1 MAVCVPPEHRLAE
14 ELNVAVN
21 DAAQID
27 AANGAD
33 ANGAD
38 AQNAQLSEL
47 PQQNLFSLKML
58 VAAPD
63 EPCARQLS
71 KMLASQRWPEVRVV
85 FPITDAVREARATG
99 ANAVFVAQGATLA
112 PMALES
118 AWWALET
125 RDDAAFVAFGDE
137 RGAKTPMLDAIAT
150 CLVVRGTAL
159 TESAASSDARW
170 PGFAPAFALLEQG
183 KRGHLVR
190 EPLITRT
197 AAAVKPDAPAA
208 MGVAELRAKGLNDAL
223 FGDAGGDT
231 PPSAEPMQLL
241 DERALPE
248 FGGVSHAPVPAKGR
262 HNVLALLQGF
272 PMGGYAAFNADFLP
286 RLVKRGHALSVCTT
300 ELWRTD
306 WRLDGVRAVTSDVVH
321 ASGVVGFSSMPRY
334 VSYLIASRGI
344 DVVLV
349 SHSLAGYRMLAWLR
363 RQHPNVAFLDYVHT
377 DWFEA
382 QMYGSYAAIG
392 AAHADWLDA
401 QVASSR
407 TLTNDLVQRGARPET
422 AIAQSINLDV
432 ADWDPSKFRAAEIRT
447 SLGCK
452 PDQPLI
458 LFAGRLSSEKRP
470 LLAVECW
477 KALVESGVDAKFAFA
492 GQGNLLG
499 ATMDA
504 VEKAGLKDRVE
515 FLGELDGDMLRYVYS
530 AADVYHAP
538 SEIEGI
544 ARALFEAM
552 AMQCV
557 PVVADVG
564 GQHELVSA
572 ECGLLV
578 PHGADEVSRYVA
590 ALRYAVD
597 ASNMRGMQKASRA
610 RIVQH
615 FTSAQCVTGFEK
627 AFEVAIAQRT
637 ASNVAG
643 ASMESRAAARELALS
658 GLETVRRH
666 YWRARGR

>member
-1 MAVCVPPEHRLAE
+1 MAVCIAPDSIP
-14 ELNVAVN
+14 
-21 DAAQID
+21 
-27 AANGAD
+27 AD
-33 ANGAD
+33 D
-38 AQNAQLSEL
+38 MSEL
-47 PQQNLFSLKML
+47 TNCGGLQTNSPVHELPHRRLLSLEMI

-63 EPCARQLS
+63 EGAARQFT
-71 KMLASQRWPEVRVV
+71 KMLASQRWPAVRVV
-85 FPITDAVREARATG
+85 FPVAKAVDEARASN
-99 ANAVFVAQGATLA
+99 ANAVFIVQGATLA

-137 RGAKTPMLDAIAT
+137 RGVQTPMVDALTSCI
-150 CLVVRGTAL
+150 VVRASMV
-159 TESAASSDARW
+159 TESAAGSDSRW
-170 PGFAPAFALLEQG
+170 PGFAPAFALLEQK
-183 KRGHLVR
+183 KRGHIIR
-190 EPLITRT
+190 EPLITRAS
-197 AAAVKPDAPAA
+197 AARLPGAQGEKAA
-208 MGVAELRAKGLNDAL
+208 AELRAQGLSDAH
-223 FGDAGGDT
+223 FGDAGEET
-231 PPSAEPMQLL
+231 PPSLEPLQQL
-241 DERALPE
+241 DERVLPE
-248 FGGVSHAPVPAKGR
+248 FNANVPVPAKGK

-272 PMGGYAAFNADFLP
+272 PMGGYTAFNADFLP
-286 RLVKRGHALSVCTT
+286 RLVKRGHAVTVCTT

-306 WRLDGVRAVTSDVVH
+306 WRLDSVRAATSDVVH
-321 ASGVVGFSSMPRY
+321 ASGVVGFASLPRY

-349 SHSLAGYRMLAWLR
+349 SHSMAGYRMLAWLR
-363 RQHPNVAFLDYVHT
+363 RQHPTVAFLDYVHT

-401 QVASSR
+401 QVASSNI
-407 TLTNDLVQRGARPET
+407 LASDLVQRGARAT
-422 AIAQSINLDV
+422 TTIAQPINLDV
-432 ADWDPSKFRAAEIRT
+432 TDWDPARFRAAEIRS

-492 GQGNLLG
+492 GQGHQLG
-499 ATMDA
+499 ATVAA
-504 VEKAGLKDRVE
+504 VEKAGLKNRVE

-530 AADVYHAP
+530 AADIYHAP

-544 ARALFEAM
+544 ARSLFEAM

-564 GQHELVSA
+564 GQRELVSA
-572 ECGLLV
+572 ECGVLV
-578 PHGADEVSRYVA
+578 PHGANEVQRYVE
-590 ALRYAVD
+590 ALRVAID
-597 ASNMRGMQKASRA
+597 ASTMKKMQKASRA

-615 FTSAQCVTGFEK
+615 FTSAQCVAGFEK
-627 AFEVAIAQRT
+627 AFDVAIAQR
-637 ASNVAG
+637 AMSNATG
-643 ASMESRAAARELALS
+643 APAESKAAARELALS
-658 GLETVRRH
+658 GLEINRRH
-666 YWRARGR
+666 YWRARGVRAV